1 MDSGVYSSLGSSLGS
16 TLGPGLGSALGMMPG
31 VDVLGIYHLLRP
43 IGTGG
48 MARVWLG
55 VDSRT
60 GDKVAVKRMLPEIA
74 ADEQL
79 RRAFIDEAQLGL
91 RFSHPNI
98 VDNIELGEVTTAAGP
113 EPYLVLELLQGRSLM
128 ELMRAARHRRLVL
141 PLGVAVRAVID
152 AARALSYA
160 HKLTGTDGMPLGV
173 VHRDVSPHNLFV
185 CSNGRVKLVD
195 FGIAKTRL
203 QQTKTRTGTLKG
215 KLAYLSPEQIRGAA
229 ADSRADVFALGIVLH
244 EALTGRPLFR
254 GPNDAATLH
263 NVLALDIPAPET
275 LRPSVPSGLG
285 ALVLRALHRDLDRR
299 LPSAEAFADAL
310 EAVAESCSIEASA
323 EEVRAFSTEI
333 FPEDADAQEQ
343 DSALVRRTYE
353 HLSSSSLQALGSDPW
368 ITPPQGVNE
377 VRPGGS
383 MHRLLRGLALGV
395 GAVSITVAA
404 AWLTAT
410 VLRAR
415 PHATSAAIAA
425 KEEPTPA
432 PAAELEH
439 PSSRAAVVQPAAK
452 LPPRAVA
459 TAVEPEAP
467 ATLVA
472 THAHTSV
479 PPAHVGTGRLRL
491 AVNPWA
497 EVSIDG
503 KAVGTTP
510 LRASDLGEGNH
521 VVTLSNQE
529 LHVNLK
535 RKVAVHSG
543 KETVLV
549 VDLFAESRRPH

>member
-1 MDSGVYSSLGSSLGS
+1 MTTPASETSFEAGTDSGVYSSLGPGLTN
-16 TLGPGLGSALGMMPG
+16 TLGMVPG

-141 PLGVAVRAVID
+141 PLGVAVRAVVD

-185 CSNGRVKLVD
+185 CANGRVKLVD

-203 QQTKTRTGTLKG
+203 QKTKTRTGTLKG
-215 KLAYLSPEQIRGAA
+215 KLAYLSPEQIRGAT
-229 ADSRADVFALGIVLH
+229 ADARADVFALGIVLH

-263 NVLALDIPAPET
+263 NVLALDIPAPDA

-285 ALVLRALHRDLDRR
+285 ALVLRALHRDIDRR

-333 FPEDADAQEQ
+333 FPEDANAQEQ
-343 DSALVRRTYE
+343 DAALVRRTYE
-353 HLSSSSLQALGSDPW
+353 HLSSSSLRALGSDPW
-368 ITPPQGVNE
+368 FTSPEGVYDVQGAALQ
-377 VRPGGS
+377 R
-383 MHRLLRGLALGV
+383 MLRRLALGV
-395 GAVSITVAA
+395 GAIGITIAA
-404 AWLTAT
+404 AWITASM
-410 VLRAR
+410 LRGR
-415 PHATSAAIAA
+415 QH
-425 KEEPTPA
+425 TPA
-432 PAAELEH
+432 AAVAMDTRAPIRELEA
-439 PSSRAAVVQPAAK
+439 PSARAAVVPAPPK
-452 LPPRAVA
+452 LPARVVA
-459 TAVEPEAP
+459 AEPEG
-467 ATLVA
+467 LVALVAA
-472 THAHTSV
+472 THAHAAAST
-479 PPAHVGTGRLRL
+479 AHVGTGRLRL
-491 AVNPWA
+491 AANPWA

-503 KAVGTTP
+503 KGVGTTP

-521 VVTLSNQE
+521 VITLTNRE

-535 RKVAVHSG
+535 RKVAVHAG

-549 VDLFAESRRPH
+549 VDLFAESRRPR